1 MEIGLHYPGDAV
13 VGHEKIGLVL
23 ILPQLVQQII
33 DALGQLHHALAAV
46 VAVGKVGL
54 GDAELCAI
62 PGRAFVFAK
71 ALLPQAGLTAG
82 GQAGG
87 LGHGLCGVGG
97 AAQG

>member
-1 MEIGLHYPGDAV
+1 M
-13 VGHEKIGLVL
+13 GHEKIGLVL

-33 DALGQLHHALAAV
+33 NALGQLHHALAAV
-46 VAVGKVGL
+46 VAVGKMGL
-54 GDAELCAI
+54 GDAELCAV

-97 AAQG
+97 AAQGRVQYLVDVDAAL

>member
-1 MEIGLHYPGDAV
+1 M
-13 VGHEKIGLVL
+13 
-23 ILPQLVQQII
+23 
-33 DALGQLHHALAAV
+33 
-46 VAVGKVGL
+46 GL
-54 GDAELCAI
+54 GEAKLCAV